1 MLGLYLLQL
10 VLGPS
15 LILGSF
21 HFEFGSLLDLEK
33 KNDDN
38 NLKRNFACSLKPQD
52 YGSKTLNEVANM
64 AKRLGR
70 VGSIGLADQTGHKSK
85 HVIFKWVNWVTGQ
98 VGFTYIFQ
106 TIFYFLFFYNYKNK
120 SMTTCLERMNKIN

>member
-1 MLGLYLLQL
+1 MLLLRKILSVAFPMLGLYLLQL

-52 YGSKTLNEVANM
+52 YGSRTLNEVA
-64 AKRLGR
+64 
-70 VGSIGLADQTGHKSK
+70 
-85 HVIFKWVNWVTGQ
+85 HVW
-98 VGFTYIFQ
+98 
-106 TIFYFLFFYNYKNK
+106 
-120 SMTTCLERMNKIN
+120 